1 MAKTKVEVLN
11 AIVDGA
17 RRGET
22 ITIDSRSAAHLERIG
37 YVKNLGEE
45 TAGREAKKKA
55 EERTEEKPKKK
66 KE

>member
-37 YVKNLGEE
+37 YVKILGEVK
-45 TAGREAKKKA
+45 AKEPK
-55 EERTEEKPKKK
+55 EEKPKNKK
-66 KE
+66 G

>member
-22 ITIDSRSAAHLERIG
+22 ITIDSRSATHLESIG
-37 YVKNLGEE
+37 YVKIIGEE
-45 TAGREAKKKA
+45 KEVQEAKAKA
-55 EERTEEKPKKK
+55 EEQTEEKPKKK
-66 KE
+66 KG

>member
-22 ITIDSRSAAHLERIG
+22 ITIDSRSAAHLESIG
-37 YVKNLGEE
+37 YVEIIG
-45 TAGREAKKKA
+45 
-55 EERTEEKPKKK
+55 EEKPKEEKPKNKK
-66 KE
+66 G

>member
-22 ITIDSRSAAHLERIG
+22 ITIDSRSATHLESIG
-37 YVKNLGEE
+37 YVKVISEE
-45 TAGREAKKKA
+45 KPSREPKTKA
-55 EERTEEKPKKK
+55 EEKPKNKK
-66 KE
+66 G

>member
-22 ITIDSRSAAHLERIG
+22 ITIDSRSAAHLESIG
-37 YVKNLGEE
+37 YVKIIG
-45 TAGREAKKKA
+45 
-55 EERTEEKPKKK
+55 EEKPKEEKPKNKK
-66 KE
+66 G